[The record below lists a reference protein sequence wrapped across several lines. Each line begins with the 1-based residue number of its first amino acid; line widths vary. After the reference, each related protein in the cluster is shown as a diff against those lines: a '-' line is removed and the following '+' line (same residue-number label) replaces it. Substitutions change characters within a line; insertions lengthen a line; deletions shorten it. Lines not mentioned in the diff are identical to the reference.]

1 MGGEATGKR
10 RRRLRKALLI
20 AASLAMTMAAV
31 VRALA
36 QDSTSA
42 TGVLVKTG
50 AASYAVTDE
59 ASGASYSLTS
69 KSVDLDA
76 YVDQRVTVHGAPVS
90 GDQDGETGGSP
101 RRLNV
106 TGVNTP
112 DPGQRPNSGPG
123 QPSDSSSETQ
133 EAAQQVAEEAR

>member
-20 AASLAMTMAAV
+20 AAV
-31 VRALA
+31 VPALA

-90 GDQDGETGGSP
+90 GDQEA
-101 RRLNV
+101 R
-106 TGVNTP
+106 
-112 DPGQRPNSGPG
+112 PG
-123 QPSDSSSETQ
+123 
-133 EAAQQVAEEAR
+133 AAQAY

>member
-1 MGGEATGKR
+1 MGGAATGKR

-31 VRALA
+31 VPALA
-36 QDSTSA
+36 QDSISA

-69 KSVDLDA
+69 KSVDLNA
-76 YVDQRVTVHGAPVS
+76 YVGPEGQGPRRAGLRRP
-90 GDQDGETGGSP
+90 GGETGGSP
-101 RRLNV
+101 SLLNI

-112 DPGQRPNSGPG
+112 DLGQRPN
-123 QPSDSSSETQ
+123 
-133 EAAQQVAEEAR
+133 

>member
-20 AASLAMTMAAV
+20 AASLAAV
-31 VRALA
+31 VPALA

-69 KSVDLDA
+69 KSVDLNA

-90 GDQDGETGGSP
+90 GDQEA
-101 RRLNV
+101 R
-106 TGVNTP
+106 
-112 DPGQRPNSGPG
+112 PG
-123 QPSDSSSETQ
+123 
-133 EAAQQVAEEAR
+133 AAQAY